1 MKIAVIGSG
10 DVGQA
15 LAKGL
20 VDLGHSVMI
29 GTRDT
34 SKKDLKWTKKHDKEK
49 LQVGSFAE
57 AADFGEIAIL
67 AVAWHATENVLGII
81 RPELSGKIVID
92 VTNPLLFSEDEAP
105 QLAVG
110 HNMSAGEM
118 VQQTLTDSHVV
129 KTLNTINFRHMVQP
143 QYKSGTPTMFMC
155 GNNTSAKAHVR
166 DLLQS
171 LGWQDIQDVGTI
183 ERSRLL
189 EPLCLLWVEYGVANE
204 TWDYAFS
211 VIR

>member
-1 MKIAVIGSG
+1 MMGSR
-10 DVGQA
+10 
-15 LAKGL
+15 
-20 VDLGHSVMI
+20 
-29 GTRDT
+29 T
-34 SKKDLKWTKKHDKEK
+34 EK
-49 LQVGSFAE
+49 NE
-57 AADFGEIAIL
+57 K
-67 AVAWHATENVLGII
+67 AVAWQKKSGAKATVGTFSQAAKFGELVFNCTQGVHSIEVL
-81 RPELSGKIVID
+81 K
-92 VTNPLLFSEDEAP
+92 
-105 QLAVG
+105 
-110 HNMSAGEM
+110 SAGVDNLKSKILIDISNALDFSKGM
-118 VQQTLTDSHVV
+118 PPTLAICNTESLAEKIQAEFPETKVV

-155 GNNTSAKAHVR
+155 GNNTSAKVHVR

-204 TWDYAFS
+204 TWDHAFS

>member
-204 TWDYAFS
+204 TWDHAFS